1 MMVAGLHAETRMV
14 ASQRAVPN
22 FVFLAAAIRATRG
35 AGLEVQKRGTREM
48 TRRAGVGLEVQKRGT
63 REMTRRAG
71 GEARIMMTRSTAV
84 SVQGKFWRRKF
95 WRTAASQL
103 VAGITCANFAIRT
116 LLSTLIMSKKAMHTW
131 IQR

>member
-14 ASQRAVPN
+14 AGQRAVPN
-22 FVFLAAAIRATRG
+22 FVFLAAAIRATR
-35 AGLEVQKRGTREM
+35 RP
-48 TRRAGVGLEVQKRGT
+48 VGLEVQRRGT

-103 VAGITCANFAIRT
+103 VAGITCANLAIRT
-116 LLSTLIMSKKAMHTW
+116 LMSIHVISKAIQTW
-131 IQR
+131 RTR

>member
-14 ASQRAVPN
+14 AGQRAVPN

-103 VAGITCANFAIRT
+103 VAGITCANLAIRT
-116 LLSTLIMSKKAMHTW
+116 LMSIHVISKAIQTW
-131 IQR
+131 RTR

>member
-14 ASQRAVPN
+14 AGQRAVPN

-35 AGLEVQKRGTREM
+35 AGLEVQKRGKREM
-48 TRRAGVGLEVQKRGT
+48 TRRAGVGLEVRKRGT

-84 SVQGKFWRRKF
+84 SVQGKFWR
-95 WRTAASQL
+95 TAGSQL
-103 VAGITCANFAIRT
+103 VAGEANDPECLADVGA
-116 LLSTLIMSKKAMHTW
+116 L
-131 IQR
+131 